1 MTPPAP
7 PAHTI
12 GLFAVV
18 VLLVAG
24 LRVAGVQPVAPPQD
38 PGPRPHATASS
49 VPERPAPPGAA
60 TAQAERF
67 LEQYVST
74 SGRVVRHD
82 QGGDTV
88 SEGQAWALLLA
99 VALEDQDR
107 AVAIVEWTEAHL
119 ARADGLLAWRWADGA
134 VVDDHPAS
142 DADLVWAWGLDLAAE
157 TFGRPTWGARATATL
172 DALAATSMVPTPAG
186 PLLAAGP
193 WATAWEDDAAVIN
206 PSYLWPTALRWA
218 AEHESAFAGTA
229 AATHAL
235 LERLVADDTPLVP
248 DWTRV
253 DDRGE
258 PTAMG
263 APATPSDPPLHG
275 LDAVRTWIW
284 LAADCDPEVRA
295 LAAAASGRFASRPE
309 DVVAVHDLEG
319 TPRVDWQHTATLAGA
334 AAVAHAAGD
343 ASTARARMDAAVALD
358 REHPSYYGAAVTALA
373 QLLLQPDRLVECGR
387 TGG

>member
-1 MTPPAP
+1 MTPFALPVR
-7 PAHTI
+7 TI
-12 GLFAVV
+12 GLLAVV

-24 LRVAGVQPVAPPQD
+24 LRVAGVPPVAPPHEPD
-38 PGPRPHATASS
+38 PRAPSTGSS
-49 VPERPAPPGAA
+49 VPGRPAPPGGATDQAA
-60 TAQAERF
+60 RF

-74 SGRVVRHD
+74 SGRVIRHD

-99 VALEDQDR
+99 VALEHEDR

-119 ARADGLLAWRWADGA
+119 ARADGLLAWRWADGE

-142 DADLVWAWGLDLAAE
+142 DADLAWAWGLDLAAE
-157 TFGRPTWGARATATL
+157 TFGRPTWETRATATL
-172 DALAATSMVPTPAG
+172 DALAATSTVPTPAG

-193 WATAWEDDAAVIN
+193 WATTWEDDAAVVN
-206 PSYLWPTALRWA
+206 PSYLWPAALRWA
-218 AEHESAFAGTA
+218 ADRTSRLDRTDE
-229 AATHAL
+229 ATRAL

-248 DWTRV
+248 DWVRV
-253 DDRGE
+253 DDQGE
-258 PTAMG
+258 PMAMG
-263 APATPSDPPLHG
+263 TPATPTDPPQHG

-295 LAAAASGRFASRPE
+295 LAAAASGRFAARSE
-309 DVVAVHDLEG
+309 DVVAVHDLDG
-319 TPRVDWQHTATLAGA
+319 TPRVDWQHAATLAGA

-343 ASTARARMDAAVALD
+343 ASTARARMDAAAALD

-373 QLLLQPDRLVECGR
+373 QLLLQTDRLMDCDVS
-387 TGG
+387 GG